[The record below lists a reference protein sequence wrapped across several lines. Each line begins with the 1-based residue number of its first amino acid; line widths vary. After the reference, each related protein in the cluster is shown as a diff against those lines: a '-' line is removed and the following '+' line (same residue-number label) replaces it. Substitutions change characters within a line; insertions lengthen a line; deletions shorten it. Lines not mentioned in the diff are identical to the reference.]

1 MSNRNGPVDD
11 QERAVVDVW
20 RKGHLRSGTIQIYL
34 HWVRR
39 FRAFCGRR
47 KLDEVEQLTREGVR
61 RFVRRYVGPRLAK
74 RTSAPSSAAVA
85 HNALHAW
92 SCGLH
97 ALGVATP
104 AWRVRSEAPPLPPL
118 LGEYRQF
125 RRAHC
130 GVSEWTLRRDIDT
143 ARAFLDLLQ
152 SRRRSIEQITLKDA
166 DVFVSRIARRF
177 SLSTVAD
184 TCSSLR
190 AFLRFLHAT
199 GKLTSDVA
207 GGVMRP
213 RFHLSRRPPRTLPW
227 DDVRRILRSIEKKQ
241 PPGRR
246 DFAIILLLATY
257 GLGAAEVLA
266 LRVEDIDWRGSA
278 IRAFRPKTKVPIEL
292 PLLPAV
298 ARALTDYLRWERP
311 PAKGKAQLFL
321 RKNMPYEAITS
332 GAIRHRIRYWATLA
346 GIPARV
352 LGAHV
357 FRHSHATRQVDA
369 GANIKIVSDILG
381 HRSVSSTSVYV
392 RVALKR
398 LRSVAL
404 AVPR

>member
-1 MSNRNGPVDD
+1 MPVDD
-11 QERAVVDVW
+11 QERAVVDLW
-20 RKGHLRSGTIQIYL
+20 RKGHLRSGTIQIYW

-39 FRAFCGRR
+39 FRAFCETR
-47 KLDEVEQLTREGVR
+47 KLDEVQQLTREGAR
-61 RFVRRYVGPRLAK
+61 RFVRCYAGPRLGRRA
-74 RTSAPSSAAVA
+74 SAPSSSAVA

-92 SCGLH
+92 YCALH
-97 ALGVATP
+97 GLGVATP
-104 AWRVRSEAPPLPPL
+104 PWRVRREAPPLPPL

-125 RRAHC
+125 RKAHG
-130 GVSEWTLRRDIDT
+130 GVSDWTLRRDIDT
-143 ARAFLDLLQ
+143 ARAFLDLLR
-152 SRRRSIEQITLKDA
+152 SRKRSIKQISLKDT
-166 DVFVSRIARRF
+166 DVFVSKIAKRF
-177 SLSTVAD
+177 STSTVAD

-199 GKLTSDVA
+199 GKLASDVA
-207 GGVMRP
+207 GCVMRP
-213 RFHLSRRPPRTLPW
+213 RFHLSQRPPRTLPW
-227 DDVRRILRSIEKKQ
+227 DDVRRILKSIEKQ
-241 PPGRR
+241 RSPGRR

-266 LRVEDIDWRGSA
+266 LRLEDIDWRGSV
-278 IRAFRPKTKVPIEL
+278 IRARRPKTHARIEL

-298 ARALTDYLRWERP
+298 ARALADYLRWERP
-311 PAKGKAQLFL
+311 PAKGSAHLFL
-321 RKNMPYEAITS
+321 RKNMPYEPITS
-332 GAIRHRIRYWATLA
+332 GAIRHRIRHWAMLA

-369 GANIKIVSDILG
+369 GANIKVVSDILG

-398 LRSVAL
+398 LRSVGL